1 MFVFRVAAA
10 FIFLSAAPR
19 NTEEVGAGVAQ
30 SLALYVEWHG
40 LGARLALPE
49 RW

>member
-1 MFVFRVAAA
+1 MFVFIVAAA
-10 FIFLSAAPR
+10 FVFLSGTPR
-19 NTEEVGAGVAQ
+19 NTEEVGDAVAQ

-40 LGARLALPE
+40 LGARLALLK